1 MEFILDNKYDFENLI
16 CHWDKFVKLFEN
28 NLSTYMSGFS
38 FHKARKEIAKSEAEF
53 AEKISKLITDL
64 TTKVLSIPVS
74 LLASFGIIKLT
85 SRSEMLLVLLGV
97 LLSSLIL
104 HMVLLNQDKQL
115 KHICHAKD
123 IAFMPFLKT
132 MKIIQ
137 KTLRRTL
144 MRLYMNYQRAKP
156 NVIIQ

>member
-1 MEFILDNKYDFENLI
+1 
-16 CHWDKFVKLFEN
+16 
-28 NLSTYMSGFS
+28 
-38 FHKARKEIAKSEAEF
+38 
-53 AEKISKLITDL
+53 
-64 TTKVLSIPVS
+64 
-74 LLASFGIIKLT
+74 
-85 SRSEMLLVLLGV
+85 MLLVLLGV

-104 HMVLLNQDKQL
+104 YMVLLNQDKQL
-115 KHICHAKD
+115 KHIYHAKD